1 MDKDQVLTAAK
12 EYAAAVR
19 KMMDTNAI
27 FLYGSHAK
35 GTATKD
41 SDIDI
46 AVVVDRITGDYLT
59 TMASLWKLTRSIN
72 EEIEPVLLT
81 AEDSESGFLDTI
93 QRTGI
98 AV

>member
-1 MDKDQVLTAAK
+1 MDQIQVLNVAK

-19 KMMDTNAI
+19 EIMDTNAI
-27 FLYGSHAK
+27 FLYGSYAR
-35 GTATKD
+35 GAATKD

-46 AVVVDRITGDYLT
+46 AVIVDQIHGDYLDT
-59 TMASLWKLTRSIN
+59 VAALWKLTRSVN
-72 EEIEPVLLT
+72 QAIELVLLT
-81 AEDSESGFLDTI
+81 VADDHSGFLQTI